1 MKTYVETL
9 TCPTSASQAWA
20 ALKEMNL
27 WLPTLST
34 NRAVNYDRSGDF
46 FYQGRTYEVVTREGI
61 TMDSEIYLVDE
72 LKKKVEIHASHSIL
86 KSLLTC
92 SVERIDDHRC
102 KLTRTQAY
110 PGVFGFVFATFFDH
124 RESGETSEYLE
135 AWAHH
140 AQMLTRP
147 HVTSTVADR

>member
-9 TCPTSASQAWA
+9 TCPTSACKAWE

-34 NRAVNYDRSGDF
+34 NRAVNYDRSSDF
-46 FYQGRTYEVVTREGI
+46 FYQGRTYEVVTREGV

-72 LKKKVEIHASHSIL
+72 AEKKVEIHASHSIL

-110 PGVFGFVFATFFDH
+110 PGC
-124 RESGETSEYLE
+124 SGSSLRPS
-135 AWAHH
+135 
-140 AQMLTRP
+140 LTIGSQGRRA
-147 HVTSTVADR
+147 STWRSGHIMPRCSRGRT

>member
-34 NRAVNYDRSGDF
+34 NRAVNYDRSDDF
-46 FYQGRTYEVVTREGI
+46 FYQGRTYEVVTREGV

-72 LKKKVEIHASHSIL
+72 AEKKVEIHASHSIL
-86 KSLLTC
+86 KTLLTC
-92 SVERIDDHRC
+92 SVERID
-102 KLTRTQAY
+102 
-110 PGVFGFVFATFFDH
+110 
-124 RESGETSEYLE
+124 
-135 AWAHH
+135 
-140 AQMLTRP
+140 
-147 HVTSTVADR
+147 